1 MDEHEARDVA
11 RRALARHGV
20 VVLLEDNHLLGLVKP
35 AGLLVQGDP
44 SGHVHLAGL
53 VDAYRQQ
60 AEQKA
65 GRAYVGL
72 VHRLDRNV
80 SGAIVVA
87 KTSKAASRLAALFRE
102 RDERLRKTYLAWVA
116 GHPSETATLR
126 HRVRREGGVTR
137 LAAPGDTDGRE
148 AVLTYRREGRGSACA
163 RLRVELGTGLPHQ
176 IRFQLAFAGFPLEGD
191 VKYGGPPGKRPAL
204 HALELAFPHPV
215 GGAPVVLHAPVPKE
229 LRRLDT
235 RRGIDPPLGEDA

>member
-1 MDEHEARDVA
+1 MTADPTAEVPATAPPLVAVLVAHDPGEWFEETLGSLRDQTYRNLAVLVVDASSEEELSPRIAEVLPEAR
-11 RRALARHGV
+11 
-20 VVLLEDNHLLGLVKP
+20 
-35 AGLLVQGDP
+35 
-44 SGHVHLAGL
+44 
-53 VDAYRQQ
+53 
-60 AEQKA
+60 
-65 GRAYVGL
+65 

-102 RDERLRKTYLAWVA
+102 RDERLRKTYLAWVS
-116 GHPSETATLR
+116 GHPSEAATLR
-126 HRVRREGGVTR
+126 HRIRREGGVTR

-148 AVLTYRREGRGSACA
+148 ALLSYRREGHATACA

-215 GGAPVVLHAPVPKE
+215 GGAPVVLHAPVPKD
-229 LRRLDT
+229 LRRLDK
-235 RRGIDPPLGEDA
+235 RRGIEPPLGGDA